1 MWEKA
6 CQNVNIVLEIK
17 REELVPIMVRSMS
30 FDRISNR
37 VKEMQRTLET
47 ADIVEDIFLIGRN
60 ISLKINLFLLS
71 AKP

>member
-6 CQNVNIVLEIK
+6 CQNVNTVLEIK

>member
-1 MWEKA
+1 
-6 CQNVNIVLEIK
+6 
-17 REELVPIMVRSMS
+17 MVRSMS